1 MLQHWLGVMGMPR
14 RYADYM
20 VEDGFTA
27 MNQFSTVFSI
37 LLGASLIPFFW
48 NIWVTHRKGKRVLV
62 DDPWGFGG
70 SLEWATSC
78 PPPGHNFRALPRIRS
93 ERPALDL
100 HHPELL
106 PLERRKKV
114 ATKPRTQQR

>member
-1 MLQHWLGVMGMPR
+1 
-14 RYADYM
+14 
-20 VEDGFTA
+20 EDVFTSI
-27 MNQFSTVFSI
+27 NQYSTVWS
-37 LLGASLIPFFW
+37 LVLGASIIPSRW
-48 NIWVTHRKGKRVLV
+48 NIYFPARYGKKVTV
-62 DDPWGFGG
+62 DDPWRFGG

-78 PPPGHNFRALPRIRS
+78 PPPPHNFQALPRIRS

>member
-1 MLQHWLGVMGMPR
+1 MH
-14 RYADYM
+14 
-20 VEDGFTA
+20 
-27 MNQFSTVFSI
+27 NKFSTEWSMV
-37 LLGASLIPFFW
+37 LGASIIPFLW
-48 NIWVTHRKGKRVLV
+48 NIYYTARYGKKVTV

-70 SLEWATSC
+70 SHEWATSC
-78 PPPGHNFRALPRIRS
+78 PPPRHNFHALPRIRS

-114 ATKPRTQQR
+114 ATKPRTQQRESANLGKGA